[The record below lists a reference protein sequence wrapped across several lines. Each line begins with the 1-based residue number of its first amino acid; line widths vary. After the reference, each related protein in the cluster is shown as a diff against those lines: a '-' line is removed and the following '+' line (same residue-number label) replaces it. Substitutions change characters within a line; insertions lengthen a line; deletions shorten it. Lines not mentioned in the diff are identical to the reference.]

1 MESWKNNEGNKNHFA
16 TRFLLLTQIPT
27 FSKNT
32 RKTLDA
38 VAVSFLPMTS
48 FHSPRIQTAC
58 CGLMAS
64 VFLVFDSFI
73 FLCTSSPSTLV
84 LMQGLCILVPKLL
97 PYFCSQRRKVKCPA
111 VEMLDVQ
118 LKSINIYI
126 SELCQ
131 GIFSIAHDMLC
142 YCTSFNLTSLRDLCS
157 VRTQWVIGK
166 DSFIGLF
173 CNGISFPQCIC
184 VTQLGTSVHKI
195 LSSAS
200 LFSSLTYHSVICY
213 SLLLFRQPLW
223 N

>member
-1 MESWKNNEGNKNHFA
+1 MESRKNNEGNKNHVA

-38 VAVSFLPMTS
+38 VAVSFLPVTS
-48 FHSPRIQTAC
+48 FHSPRIQTAH
-58 CGLMAS
+58 CGFIAS
-64 VFLVFDSFI
+64 VFLVFDNLI
-73 FLCTSSPSTLV
+73 FLCTPSPSTLV
-84 LMQGLCILVPKLL
+84 LMQGLCILVLNLL
-97 PYFCSQRRKVKCPA
+97 LYFCSPRRKVKCPA

-131 GIFSIAHDMLC
+131 EIFSIAHDRLC

-157 VRTQWVIGK
+157 VHTQWVIGK
-166 DSFIGLF
+166 DSFNGLF

-200 LFSSLTYHSVICY
+200 FSSLTYHSVICY
-213 SLLLFRQPLW
+213 SFLLSRQPLW